1 MAVGGRFDLEEARRE
16 ALEAKRRAKIRSIV
30 SNATLVA
37 GGKIGWDWWSEKRE
51 AERVAAEQARIAEE
65 RAEAEK
71 RRAAEE
77 KRKAEAAKRETERKA
92 LAEKREAER
101 KAREEAREREKRER
115 EEERQRAE
123 ERRRAE
129 AEFRAEQQ
137 ELKKFEDAQVASF
150 DFRPE
155 VRVCFEYGLE
165 NAVKLSVDEDRW
177 TRLSAHSQRRRTAD
191 FLEMLR
197 GDSVTNVI
205 SDTCYPDRDTFRR
218 LVENLNAERFT
229 LVVHMNDEAQGR
241 RLALVAPNVEKGL
254 AAPEGLHEI
263 KSGGKVVG
271 WTAPF
276 AYGEKTPF
284 FLLEQ
289 ATVDRLSREWS
300 QFRRKVRSDA
310 AKLDNRDQFVAEK
323 LAKELPEFVRT
334 ARIEATSVPVETNRK
349 DDSKKQD
356 TKKRPMMK
364 GSSSDIR
371 SLGGPR
377 RR

>member
-1 MAVGGRFDLEEARRE
+1 M
-16 ALEAKRRAKIRSIV
+16 
-30 SNATLVA
+30 
-37 GGKIGWDWWSEKRE
+37 
-51 AERVAAEQARIAEE
+51 
-65 RAEAEK
+65 
-71 RRAAEE
+71 
-77 KRKAEAAKRETERKA
+77 
-92 LAEKREAER
+92 
-101 KAREEAREREKRER
+101 
-115 EEERQRAE
+115 
-123 ERRRAE
+123 
-129 AEFRAEQQ
+129 
-137 ELKKFEDAQVASF
+137 
-150 DFRPE
+150 
-155 VRVCFEYGLE
+155 
-165 NAVKLSVDEDRW
+165 
-177 TRLSAHSQRRRTAD
+177 
-191 FLEMLR
+191 
-197 GDSVTNVI
+197 TNVI

-323 LAKELPEFVRT
+323 LAKELDGEIKRYHGCTVVEPLTVTEN
-334 ARIEATSVPVETNRK
+334 AR
-349 DDSKKQD
+349 DDGTLSE
-356 TKKRPMMK
+356 RL
-364 GSSSDIR
+364 I
-371 SLGGPR
+371 
-377 RR
+377 

>member
-1 MAVGGRFDLEEARRE
+1 M
-16 ALEAKRRAKIRSIV
+16 
-30 SNATLVA
+30 
-37 GGKIGWDWWSEKRE
+37 
-51 AERVAAEQARIAEE
+51 
-65 RAEAEK
+65 
-71 RRAAEE
+71 
-77 KRKAEAAKRETERKA
+77 
-92 LAEKREAER
+92 
-101 KAREEAREREKRER
+101 
-115 EEERQRAE
+115 
-123 ERRRAE
+123 
-129 AEFRAEQQ
+129 
-137 ELKKFEDAQVASF
+137 
-150 DFRPE
+150 
-155 VRVCFEYGLE
+155 CFEYGLE

-229 LVVHMNDEAQGR
+229 LVVHLNDEAQGR

-323 LAKELPEFVRT
+323 LAKELPEFART

-371 SLGGPR
+371 SMGGPR
-377 RR
+377 RM

>member
-1 MAVGGRFDLEEARRE
+1 M
-16 ALEAKRRAKIRSIV
+16 
-30 SNATLVA
+30 
-37 GGKIGWDWWSEKRE
+37 
-51 AERVAAEQARIAEE
+51 
-65 RAEAEK
+65 
-71 RRAAEE
+71 
-77 KRKAEAAKRETERKA
+77 ERKA
-92 LAEKREAER
+92 RGRTRRCRAGPHRRRARRSGEKKSRGGEAKREAER

-371 SLGGPR
+371 SMGGPR

>member
-1 MAVGGRFDLEEARRE
+1 M
-16 ALEAKRRAKIRSIV
+16 
-30 SNATLVA
+30 
-37 GGKIGWDWWSEKRE
+37 
-51 AERVAAEQARIAEE
+51 
-65 RAEAEK
+65 
-71 RRAAEE
+71 
-77 KRKAEAAKRETERKA
+77 
-92 LAEKREAER
+92 
-101 KAREEAREREKRER
+101 
-115 EEERQRAE
+115 RAE

-165 NAVKLSVDEDRW
+165 NAVRLSVDEDRW
-177 TRLSAHSQRRRTAD
+177 SRLSAHSQRRRTAD

-205 SDTCYPDRDTFRR
+205 SDTCYPDRETFTR

-229 LVVHMNDEAQGR
+229 LVVRVEDDAQGR
-241 RLALVAPNVEKGL
+241 RLALVAPDAEKGL
-254 AAPEGLHEI
+254 AAPEGLRTI
-263 KSGGKVVG
+263 KAGGKTTG

-289 ATVDRLSREWS
+289 STVDRLSREWS
-300 QFRRKVRSDA
+300 QFRRKVRIDA

-334 ARIEATSVPVETNRK
+334 ARIEVTSVPVETNKK

-356 TKKRPMMK
+356 TKKRSLMK
-364 GSSSDIR
+364 GSGSDIR
-371 SLGGPR
+371 SMGGPR